1 MSTVFGVGVNDSPT
15 PTQKF
20 EKVGNNYKLVWTCKY
35 YRKWKDMLKRC
46 YYQKYFETYQDCYVC
61 KEWLLFSNF
70 KDWCISFEVE
80 YSVDISE
87 LHLDKDLLVKGN
99 KVYSPKTCTFLHPKV
114 NTFLLDS
121 TKIRGEFPLGV
132 TLNKN
137 KTKYE
142 AYCRNPFIPRKQ
154 HYLGVYTTY
163 EEAHLV
169 WKKKKL
175 EFVYDFINKGY
186 IFCDE
191 VKSALVCRYN

>member
-1 MSTVFGVGVNDSPT
+1 
-15 PTQKF
+15 
-20 EKVGNNYKLVWTCKY
+20 
-35 YRKWKDMLKRC
+35 MLKRC
-46 YYQKYFETYQDCYVC
+46 YYQKDFETYQDCYVC

-70 KDWCISFEVE
+70 KSWCISFEGLH
-80 YSVDISE
+80 SVDISD
-87 LHLDKDLLVKGN
+87 LHLDKDLLVRGN
-99 KVYSPKTCTFLHPKV
+99 KVYCPNNCTFLHPKV

-121 TKIRGEFPLGV
+121 AKIRGEFPIGV
-132 TLNKN
+132 NLNKN

-154 HYLGVYTTY
+154 QYLGVYATP
-163 EEAHLV
+163 EDAHLV

-191 VKSALVCRYN
+191 VKSALICRYS